1 MARQHIC
8 VFCNTPIEDVAD
20 EIPYKK
26 RFAHRNCYNSFLKAT
41 TTVAREKQTDKKQ
54 KTPKRTTATTAI
66 KKPVSEE
73 EYQEKREYVSLVKEL
88 IGADEIPVQI
98 FAITNNYM
106 ERYGLT
112 YHDMT
117 IALEYWYKVKGNV
130 YQEGNL
136 VGIVPYI
143 IDDAKKFFKNLNA
156 TMNKNAELDTSNF
169 YAKHTVKIEKPQ
181 GREIPLIDIA
191 NI

>member
-41 TTVAREKQTDKKQ
+41 TTVAREKQIDKKQ
-54 KTPKRTTATTAI
+54 KNPKKPTATTAI

-117 IALEYWYKVKGNV
+117 LALEYWYKVKGNT

-136 VGIVPYI
+136 VGIVPYV

-156 TMNKNAELDTSNF
+156 TMNRNAELDTSDF
-169 YAKHTVKIEKPQ
+169 YTKRTVRIEKPQ
-181 GREIPLIDIA
+181 GREVPLIDIA